1 MRSFRDHKA
10 VKSEKLEVKSK
21 NKKGGACG
29 QGPRRGKNGKGSK
42 GAGEG

>member
-1 MRSFRDHKA
+1 

-21 NKKGGACG
+21 NKKGGAS
-29 QGPRRGKNGKGSK
+29 GKGNK